1 MLIISVHYIPF
12 IPIRQSQN
20 DELFVNWFTPLNAA
34 FVLTV
39 AMVPNFGIHYMYP
52 TDVKGIKHVSRFRQ
66 NINNSMLDDY
76 NAITN
81 S

>member
-1 MLIISVHYIPF
+1 MMNCL
-12 IPIRQSQN
+12 
-20 DELFVNWFTPLNAA
+20 LNWFTPLNAA

-52 TDVKGIKHVSRFRQ
+52 TDVKGIKPVSRFRQ
-66 NINNSMLDDY
+66 NINNSMIDDY
-76 NAITN
+76 NANIN